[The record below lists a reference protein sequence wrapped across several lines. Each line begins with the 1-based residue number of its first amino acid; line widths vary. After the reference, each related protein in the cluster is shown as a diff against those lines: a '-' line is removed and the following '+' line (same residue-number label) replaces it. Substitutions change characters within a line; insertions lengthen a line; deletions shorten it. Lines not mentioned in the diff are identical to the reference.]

1 MKFVYHPDAVLH
13 RPAGYFNRGLLRSIP
28 EKPERAETLAA
39 VVAGRGNGAPIRPDD
54 YGPAPRAAVH
64 TPDYLSFLETAH
76 SRWLAAGDMG
86 EVVLPNVHRMQ
97 RTPSY
102 PTGIVGQA
110 GWHMFDTACPI
121 DAHTWTA
128 ACAAANSAI
137 HAARLVATGADNAAY
152 AICRPPGH
160 HATRDM
166 AGGFCYLNHV
176 AIAAESVLPILR
188 SRGGAGRVAILDVD
202 VHHGNGTQDI
212 FYERDDVYF
221 VSVHGDPSSFYP
233 HMAGYA
239 QERGTG
245 RGEGYTLNLPLPIGS
260 EEETVLAAIGRALEA
275 IGRFAPELLFISL
288 GFDTYVHDPLA
299 AFGVTTPG
307 FSRMGAL
314 IAGVGLPTVLVQEG
328 GYALDALSA
337 NLTAFLDGFE
347 SVAATS

>member
-1 MKFVYHPDAVLH
+1 MKFVYHPDGVLH
-13 RPAGYFNRGLLRSIP
+13 RPAGYFNRGLLRNTP
-28 EKPERAETLAA
+28 EKPERADTLAA
-39 VVAGRGNGAPIRPDD
+39 VITRREGTLIRPDD
-54 YGPAPRAAVH
+54 YGSAARAAVH
-64 TPDYLSFLETAH
+64 TPDYLAFLETAH
-76 SRWLAAGDMG
+76 ARWMAAGDMG
-86 EVVLPNVHRMQ
+86 DVVLPNVHRMQ
-97 RTPSY
+97 RAPSY

-121 DAHTWTA
+121 AAETWTA
-128 ACAAANSAI
+128 ACASANSAV
-137 HAARLVATGADNAAY
+137 HAARLVAGGEDNAAY

-166 AGGFCYLNHV
+166 AGGFCYLNNV
-176 AIAAESVLPILR
+176 AMAAESALPVLK
-188 SRGGAGRVAILDVD
+188 SRGKAGRVAILDVD

-260 EEETVLAAIGRALEA
+260 DEDKVLEAVCAALAAIR
-275 IGRFAPELLFISL
+275 RFAPEMLFVSL
-288 GFDTYVHDPLA
+288 GFDTYIHDPLA

-307 FSRMGAL
+307 FTRMGAML
-314 IAGVGLPTVLVQEG
+314 AGAGLPTVLVQEG

-337 NLTAFLDGFE
+337 NLSAFLDGFE
-347 SVAATS
+347 PAYAKV